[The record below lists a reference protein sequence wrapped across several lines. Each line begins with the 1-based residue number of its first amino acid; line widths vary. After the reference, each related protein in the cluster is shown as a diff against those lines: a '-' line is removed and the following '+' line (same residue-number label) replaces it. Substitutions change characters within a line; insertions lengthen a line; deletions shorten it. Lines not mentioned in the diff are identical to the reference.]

1 MEYEKGYV
9 YELMDRGGPTD
20 TRQSYFREAVEE
32 ILREDV
38 YYAGGMADYEVRSF
52 KAAMI
57 SPSLADCAGK

>member
-1 MEYEKGYV
+1 MAGIMITGAE
-9 YELMDRGGPTD
+9 T
-20 TRQSYFREAVEE
+20 REAVDE

>member
-1 MEYEKGYV
+1 
-9 YELMDRGGPTD
+9 
-20 TRQSYFREAVEE
+20 VEE

>member
-1 MEYEKGYV
+1 M
-9 YELMDRGGPTD
+9 GPYTD
-20 TRQSYFREAVEE
+20 KEMAGIMFTGAENREAVEE
-32 ILREDV
+32 IPRGDV

>member
-1 MEYEKGYV
+1 MAGIMITGAE
-9 YELMDRGGPTD
+9 T
-20 TRQSYFREAVEE
+20 REAVEE